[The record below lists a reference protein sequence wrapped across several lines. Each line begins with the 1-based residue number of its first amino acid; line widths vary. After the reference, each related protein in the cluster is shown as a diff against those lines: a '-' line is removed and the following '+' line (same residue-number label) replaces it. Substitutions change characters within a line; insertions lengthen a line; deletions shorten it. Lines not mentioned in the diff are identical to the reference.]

1 MTDESNHTQT
11 YTERQVLTITG
22 DHYATSQAVVSAAIE
37 KGIKHSFN
45 VAHGL
50 CVVFADWREIPLT
63 IHKYSLIEVERLL
76 GRLFEFR
83 KQSGRVTSLTDRAL
97 RLVCAEL
104 RERLEER
111 ALCLYQIKKAINN
124 LEADGV
130 CVDWDKDGLAIKG
143 VPTKTEADLSLIKYS
158 DPEDVFGALMGYD
171 L

>member
-1 MTDESNHTQT
+1 MQSNDTLLSH
-11 YTERQVLTITG
+11 RKSITVTA
-22 DHYATSQAVVSAAIE
+22 DHYATSQAVVNAAIE
-37 KGIKHSFN
+37 KGINHHFKL
-45 VAHGL
+45 AHGL
-50 CVVFADWREIPLT
+50 CIVFADWREIPLT
-63 IHKYSLIEVERLL
+63 LHKYSLIEVERLL

-104 RERLEER
+104 RERLQDR
-111 ALCLYQIKKAINN
+111 ALCLHRIKKAIGN

-130 CVDWDKDGLAIKG
+130 GIDWNKDGLVIKG

-158 DPEDVFGALMGYD
+158 DPEDVFAALMGYD